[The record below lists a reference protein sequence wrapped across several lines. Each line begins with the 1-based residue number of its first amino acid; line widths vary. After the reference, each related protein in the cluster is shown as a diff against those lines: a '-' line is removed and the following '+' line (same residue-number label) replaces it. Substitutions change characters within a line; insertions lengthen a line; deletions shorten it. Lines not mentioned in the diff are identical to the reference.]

1 MTEDQ
6 PAGDAATGAGAGED
20 ALGAL
25 RSGWDDAY
33 DIGRDD
39 ERGYWAR
46 RRDGLGGDLTAD
58 DPDVLGSAIRADY
71 AVKRVPC
78 GLPAGKAG

>member
-1 MTEDQ
+1 VTEDQ
-6 PAGDAATGAGAGED
+6 PAGDAATGAGGD

-25 RSGWDDAY
+25 RFGWDDAY

-39 ERGYWAR
+39 QRGYWAR
-46 RRDGLGGDLTAD
+46 RRDGLAD
-58 DPDVLGSAIRADY
+58 DPDALWSAIRADY